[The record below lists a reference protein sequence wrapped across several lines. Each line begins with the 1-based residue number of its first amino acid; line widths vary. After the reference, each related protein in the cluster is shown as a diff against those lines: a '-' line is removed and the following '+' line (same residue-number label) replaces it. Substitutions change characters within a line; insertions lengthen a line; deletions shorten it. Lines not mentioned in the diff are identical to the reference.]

1 MLRPEN
7 IRAVVCGAYQENA
20 YLVCP
25 DDRGDAFIV
34 DPGDDLPALTRA
46 LSESGRRL
54 SAIVLTHGHFDHM
67 LAAAPLSRMTGAKVC
82 VRPEDAEMLSDPAK
96 SCFNAEVSVLPFPEA
111 LLEDELHDEIELC
124 GIKLKVLATPGHSA
138 GSACLYDPEG
148 NVLFSGDTLFCA
160 GFGRTDLYGGSG
172 VQLRRSLRALF
183 ALPGETRVLPGHGP
197 ETTIAAERRR
207 YGL

>member
-54 SAIVLTHGHFDHM
+54 SAIALTHGHFDHM
-67 LAAAPLSRMTGAKVC
+67 LAAAPLSR
-82 VRPEDAEMLSDPAK
+82 
-96 SCFNAEVSVLPFPEA
+96 SV
-111 LLEDELHDEIELC
+111 
-124 GIKLKVLATPGHSA
+124 
-138 GSACLYDPEG
+138 
-148 NVLFSGDTLFCA
+148 NLFG
-160 GFGRTDLYGGSG
+160 
-172 VQLRRSLRALF
+172 
-183 ALPGETRVLPGHGP
+183 
-197 ETTIAAERRR
+197 
-207 YGL
+207 

>member
-25 DDRGDAFIV
+25 DGRSDAFIV

-46 LSESGRRL
+46 LTESGRKL
-54 SAIVLTHGHFDHM
+54 SAIALTHGHFDHM
-67 LAAAPLSRMTGAKVC
+67 LAAAPLSRMTGAKVY
-82 VRPEDAEMLSDPAK
+82 VRSEDAEMLSDPAK

-111 LLEDELHDEIELC
+111 FLENELPDEIELC
-124 GIKLKVLATPGHSA
+124 GVNLKVLATPGHSA

-172 VQLRRSLRALF
+172 VQLRHSLRTLF

>member
-25 DDRGDAFIV
+25 DGRSDAFIV

-111 LLEDELHDEIELC
+111 LLEDELPDEIELC
-124 GIKLKVLATPGHSA
+124 GVNLKVLATPGHSA

-172 VQLRRSLRALF
+172 VQLRHSLRALF

>member
-25 DDRGDAFIV
+25 EGRDDAFLV
-34 DPGDDLPALTRA
+34 DPGDDLPALTQA
-46 LSESGRRL
+46 LSASGRRL

-67 LAAAPLSRMTGAKVC
+67 LAAAPLSRMTGARVY
-82 VRPEDAEMLSDPAK
+82 VRSEDAEMLADPAK
-96 SCFNAEVSVLPFPEA
+96 SCFNAEVSALPFPGPF
-111 LLEDELHDEIELC
+111 LEDELPDELELC
-124 GIKLKVLATPGHSA
+124 GIKLKILATPGHSA
-138 GSACLYDPEG
+138 GSACLYESEG
-148 NVLFSGDTLFCA
+148 GVLFSGDTLFCA

-172 VQLRRSLRALF
+172 VQLRCSLRALF
-183 ALPGETRVLPGHGP
+183 ALPAETRVLPGHGP

>member
-67 LAAAPLSRMTGAKVC
+67 LAAAPLSRMTGAKVY
-82 VRPEDAEMLSDPAK
+82 VHPEDAEMLSDPAK

-111 LLEDELHDEIELC
+111 FLEDELPDEIELC

-172 VQLRRSLRALF
+172 VQLRRSLRTLF
-183 ALPGETRVLPGHGP
+183 ALPSETRVLPGHGP
-197 ETTIAAERRR
+197 ETTIAVERRR

>member
-25 DDRGDAFIV
+25 DGRGDAFIV

-54 SAIVLTHGHFDHM
+54 SAIALTHGHFDHM
-67 LAAAPLSRMTGAKVC
+67 LAAAPLSRMTGAKVY
-82 VRPEDAEMLSDPAK
+82 VRPEDAEMLADPAK

-111 LLEDELHDEIELC
+111 LLEDELPDEIELC
-124 GIKLKVLATPGHSA
+124 GVKLKVLATPGHSA

-172 VQLRRSLRALF
+172 VQLRHSLRALF